1 MAEINNFHLER
12 NSFGRLVLTD
22 AHGTSHE
29 GVAPVRAFPVAAPDE
44 GISIVAINGEELAWI
59 ESLAALPTNLRD
71 LVTSELLAREFM
83 PTITRLKRVSSFAT
97 PSTWTVDTDRGETS
111 FVLRGEE
118 DIRHL
123 GKHSLLIAD
132 SHAIQFLITDVLALD
147 KTSRRLLDRF
157 L

>member
-1 MAEINNFHLER
+1 MFEPTFKLAR
-12 NSFGRLVLTD
+12 NPFGRLVLTD
-22 AHGTSHE
+22 SAGRSHE
-29 GVAPVRAFPVAAPDE
+29 SVSPIRSFPVAAPSE
-44 GISIVAINGEELAWI
+44 GISLVAINGEELAWI
-59 ESLAALPTNLRD
+59 PDLTDLPTEMKL
-71 LVTSELLAREFM
+71 LVEQELAGREFM

-97 PSTWTVDTDRGETS
+97 PSTWWVDTDRGETT

-123 GKHSLLIAD
+123 GKSSLLIAD
-132 SHAIQFLITDVLALD
+132 SHSIQFLIADLMTLD